1 MKKDFTKKER
11 KMKDNILIALYTIL
25 AVCIGA
31 FNSYATYYRGS
42 VDLYIKI
49 ATAILVILPL
59 FKKQRKD

>member
-1 MKKDFTKKER
+1 
-11 KMKDNILIALYTIL
+11 MKDNIFIALYTIL

-31 FNSYATYYRGS
+31 FYSYADYYRGS

-49 ATAILVILPL
+49 AVVILVVLPL

>member
-1 MKKDFTKKER
+1 
-11 KMKDNILIALYTIL
+11 MKDNILIVLYTIL

-42 VDLYIKI
+42 VDLYNKI